1 MTIPDFFLVI
11 AGFTVGLS
19 VLFLVIAAAVKW
31 VGASRRGA
39 AGAVRELHEE
49 LELLRGELDRLRT
62 NVEQTA
68 RPPELEDI
76 QNRLDFV
83 ERLLAQSKAR
93 DALPGPR

>member
-1 MTIPDFFLVI
+1 MTTPDFLVMMT
-11 AGFTVGLS
+11 AFTVGLS

-39 AGAVRELHEE
+39 AGTVRELHEAVE
-49 LELLRGELDRLRT
+49 QLRGEIDRLRSA
-62 NVEQTA
+62 VEQTT

-76 QNRLDFV
+76 QNRLDFA
-83 ERLLAQSKAR
+83 ERLLAQLKTR

>member
-1 MTIPDFFLVI
+1 LTIPDFLVMI
-11 AGFTVGLS
+11 TGFTVGLS
-19 VLFLVIAAAVKW
+19 VLFLVLAGAVKW

-39 AGAVRELHEE
+39 AGGVREWREE
-49 LELLRGELDRLRT
+49 VELLRGEVDRLRAA
-62 NVEQTA
+62 VEQTS

-83 ERLLAQSKAR
+83 ERLLAQTKTR

>member
-1 MTIPDFFLVI
+1 LTTPDFLVMMT
-11 AGFTVGLS
+11 GFTVGLS

-39 AGAVRELHEE
+39 VGAVRELHEE
-49 LELLRGELDRLRT
+49 VEQLRGEIDRLRSA
-62 NVEQTA
+62 VEQTA

-76 QNRLDFV
+76 QNRLDFA
-83 ERLLAQSKAR
+83 ERLLAQLKTR